1 MKLNNMIK
9 KIKGGETSMPELISN
24 HWFYCS
30 SGK

>member
-1 MKLNNMIK
+1 MIK